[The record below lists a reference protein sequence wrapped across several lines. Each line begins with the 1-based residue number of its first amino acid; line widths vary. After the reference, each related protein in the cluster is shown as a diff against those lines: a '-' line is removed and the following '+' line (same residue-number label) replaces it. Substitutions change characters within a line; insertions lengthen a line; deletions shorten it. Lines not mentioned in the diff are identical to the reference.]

1 MNLTRLVILGL
12 LAERGPRHGHQLR
25 RDAEQAEADRW
36 AGIAVRS
43 LHRELRGLDA
53 EGLVE
58 AVRTERVGR
67 RPERTVY
74 RLTTEG
80 RRELSALRQQAGAG
94 LDNAPDPVS
103 VLLVFAGT
111 DDPAELAAA
120 LAQRKQALR
129 ARAAELAAERARGE
143 AAGYLRASVSP
154 LQAASF
160 RRAEIRVAAE
170 LAWHDECETLLGAAG
185 QASAAQE
192 PAGQASAASEP
203 AALEPGGP
211 G

>member
-12 LAERGPRHGHQLR
+12 LAEHGPRHGHQLR
-25 RDAEQAEADRW
+25 RDAELAEVDRW
-36 AGIAVRS
+36 AGVGLGS
-43 LHRELRGLDA
+43 LHRELRVLEAAGLI
-53 EGLVE
+53 E

-74 RLTTEG
+74 RLTDEG
-80 RRELSALRQQAGAG
+80 RRELSLLRQQAAG
-94 LDNAPDPVS
+94 QLDAAPDPLS

-111 DDPAELAAA
+111 DDPAELAA
-120 LAQRKQALR
+120 LLTRREQALR

-143 AAGYLRASVSP
+143 EQGWLTPSVAP

-170 LAWHDECETLLGAAG
+170 LTWHQEYAELLGSPRRPAP
-185 QASAAQE
+185 
-192 PAGQASAASEP
+192 PAGLPGP
-203 AALEPGGP
+203 AQ
-211 G
+211 

>member
-25 RDAEQAEADRW
+25 RDAELAEVDRW
-36 AGIAVRS
+36 AGVGVGS
-43 LHRELRGLDA
+43 LHRELRRPEA
-53 EGLVE
+53 EGLIE

-74 RLTTEG
+74 CLADEG
-80 RRELSALRQQAGAG
+80 KRELALLRQQAASQ
-94 LDNAPDPVS
+94 LDAAPDPLS

-111 DDPAELAAA
+111 ADPAELAAL
-120 LAQRKQALR
+120 LARREQALR
-129 ARAAELAAERARGE
+129 AKAAELAAERAKGE
-143 AAGYLRASVSP
+143 EEGYLLPSVSP

-170 LAWHDECETLLGAAG
+170 LAWHKECEELLG
-185 QASAAQE
+185 SAQR
-192 PAGQASAASEP
+192 PAP
-203 AALEPGGP
+203 AVRQDLADPAE
-211 G
+211 